1 MGVKIALIAATDACH
16 AEEGGSV
23 YGSKLS
29 MDYNR
34 TGQQIPIPI
43 EGGRVIVVTRDC
55 AMPIITDVAVAACC
69 TEFAIWLMSAR
80 SGGVVYEGQS
90 HQLNPNWEVM
100 SPDRNHLTKYVILHL
115 NVESDI

>member
-1 MGVKIALIAATDACH
+1 MIFINCRALSSEAVAMTDRAPALLAA
-16 AEEGGSV
+16 SI
-23 YGSKLS
+23 
-29 MDYNR
+29 R
-34 TGQQIPIPI
+34 TLF
-43 EGGRVIVVTRDC
+43 RDC

-115 NVESDI
+115 NAESDI